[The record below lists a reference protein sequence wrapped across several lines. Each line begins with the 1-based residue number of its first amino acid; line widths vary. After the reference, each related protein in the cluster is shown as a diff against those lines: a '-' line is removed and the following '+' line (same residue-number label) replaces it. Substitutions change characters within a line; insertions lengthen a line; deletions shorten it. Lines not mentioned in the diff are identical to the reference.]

1 MKRILIVILFFSF
14 QGFSQTFSESVY
26 VHTDKETYLSGEI
39 LWFKMYVLESKSF
52 KISKLSKLG
61 HLRLVDSEGQEV
73 YKTVVDLDEEKGGSF
88 YIPATIGEGDYGI
101 EASTSVSSAAGQSY
115 FKKIRVINPFKA
127 PKEQADAKSANGK
140 LLLFPEGGYLV
151 KGLTSKIAFKTTDN
165 EGHGISSVI
174 SLLDDEGSLINE
186 IKSNQFGM
194 GSFVL
199 KPNERVDKVQA
210 VFSGGEKVEAS
221 LPKALEEG
229 YVLSVE
235 AVAQGYNVKVS
246 CNKDTFGTPQ
256 LQILGNRIDKKL
268 LTLKQNTASE
278 AEVFIA
284 KEDLE
289 AGVSV
294 ITLML
299 DDGSP
304 FAERLI
310 FKAPSEAEVHIKL
323 AQKTYGSRQEVVSD
337 FLGLDKGGTYS
348 LAVRKVDGIQSESEG
363 NIVSNLLLSKELK
376 GTIENP
382 GYFVSKANNEK
393 VREDLEYLLLT
404 QGWRKIIL
412 PEHPVSPETR
422 FHKIK
427 VLYTS
432 RIDGSP
438 IKDSDVMLN
447 VSGKVPAMYVS
458 KTDNQGVAIFSVKN
472 LFGSVQLATFQLNKK
487 PCNVELLTESTPVV
501 DNLSSVID
509 YAAISQDLFDSYAFK
524 VQTENIFYGKELVAT
539 IPVFTDSLA
548 FYGSAETTY
557 RLDDYTRFPLMEE
570 VLREYIKEVNVRK
583 RSGEYYFRAL
593 DYRRNSFFT
602 DDPLILLDGVRIF
615 SADQLIN
622 YDPLRVE
629 KISVVSSKYF
639 VGKESFGGIVDMKS
653 YTGALPDFKLDPA
666 ITVFSYEG
674 VQAQREYY
682 TPSADSRK
690 PDLRTVLYWNPNVGK
705 STNIRFMTSD
715 MAGDYLLDLQGID
728 SKGTPISTSQLIRVD

>member
-14 QGFSQTFSESVY
+14 QGFSQNLSESVY

-39 LWFKMYVLESKSF
+39 LWFKMYVLDSKSF
-52 KISKLSKLG
+52 KISKLSNLG

-73 YKTVVDLDEEKGGSF
+73 YKTVVDLDEAKGGSF
-88 YIPATIGEGDYGI
+88 YIPATIAEGDYGI

-127 PKEQADAKSANGK
+127 PKEQPDVKSANGK

-151 KGLTSKIAFKTTDN
+151 RGLTSKIAFKTIDN
-165 EGHGISSVI
+165 EGNGISSVI
-174 SLLDDEGSLINE
+174 SLLDAEGSLIKE
-186 IKSNQFGM
+186 SKSNQFGM

-199 KPNERVDKVQA
+199 KPNERVYKVQA
-210 VFSGGEKVEAS
+210 VFSGGEKVEAN
-221 LPKALEEG
+221 LPKALEGG

-256 LQILGNRIDKKL
+256 LQILGNRIEKKL
-268 LTLKQNTASE
+268 LTLKQNSGSE

-289 AGVSV
+289 DGVSV
-294 ITLML
+294 ITLSL
-299 DDGSP
+299 ENGSP

-310 FKAPSEAEVHIKL
+310 FKGPSETSLGIKIDP
-323 AQKTYGSRQEVVSD
+323 KIYGARQEVVSD
-337 FLGLDKGGTYS
+337 FSGLDKDGSYS
-348 LAVRKVDGIQSESEG
+348 LAVRKVDRIQSESQES
-363 NIVSNLLLSKELK
+363 IVSYLLLRKEVK

-382 GYFVSKANNEK
+382 GYYFAKANNEK
-393 VREDLEYLLLT
+393 IRDDLDCLLLT
-404 QGWRKIIL
+404 QGWRKIVL
-412 PEHPVSPETR
+412 PDNPPSPETR

-432 RIDGSP
+432 RTDGSP

-447 VSGKVPAMYVS
+447 VSGKVSAMYVS
-458 KTDNQGVAIFSVKN
+458 KTNNQGIAVFSVKN
-472 LFGSVQLATFQLNKK
+472 LFGNMQLATFQLNRE
-487 PCNVELLTESTPVV
+487 PCNVELLTDSKPIRDSLNSLV
-501 DNLSSVID
+501 DYSE
-509 YAAISQDLFDSYAFK
+509 ISQELFDSYALK
-524 VQTENIFYGKELVAT
+524 VQTENIFHGKELIAT
-539 IPVFTDSLA
+539 VSVPVDSLA
-548 FYGSAETTY
+548 FYGTAETTY

-570 VLREYIKEVNVRK
+570 VLREYVKEVNVRK
-583 RSGEYYFRAL
+583 RSGEYYFRTL
-593 DYRRNSFFT
+593 DHRRNSFFS

-629 KISVVSSKYF
+629 RISVVSSKYF
-639 VGKESFGGIVDMKS
+639 VGKESFDGIVDMKS
-653 YTGALPDFKLDPA
+653 YTGTLPNFKLDPA
-666 ITVFSYEG
+666 VTVFGYEG
-674 VQAQREYY
+674 IQAQREYY

-690 PDLRTVLYWNPNVGK
+690 PDLRTVLYWNPNLEK

-715 MAGDYLLDLQGID
+715 MGGDYLLDVQGID
-728 SKGTPISTSQLIRVD
+728 SKGMPVAVSQLLRVD